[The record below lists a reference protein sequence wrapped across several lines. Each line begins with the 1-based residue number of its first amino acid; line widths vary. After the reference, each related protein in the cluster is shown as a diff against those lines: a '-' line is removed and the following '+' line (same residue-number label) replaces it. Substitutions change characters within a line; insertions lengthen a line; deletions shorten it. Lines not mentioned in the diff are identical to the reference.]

1 MRTHHVRS
9 LAAALAAVALAA
21 CGGDSSTAPDN
32 GGSLDLAATLN
43 EISTGSASSFS
54 GAPVP
59 AVSAGSSASVAWVPS
74 QCAYASSSKSFACPA
89 ITANGITINRSFFL
103 YDASGGAQSAADA
116 STTAAIRTVTD
127 ISGTLAPPSGS
138 NLSGSIAITR
148 HDDVTLSGLLTGKHT
163 LNGTGSGHTDTQFGG
178 QTTQHIV
185 IDETSKTTNLVLAGK
200 GSNSIFPQS
209 GSIAL
214 DQTVAT
220 SLGGGSTVTTT
231 MHETMTFDGTSV
243 VTIEFTIGGQS
254 RTCKLN
260 LSNFAASTGCSL

>member
-1 MRTHHVRS
+1 MRSHHVRS

-21 CGGDSSTAPDN
+21 CGSDSSTAPRN
-32 GGSLDLAATLN
+32 GGSLDLSAALN
-43 EISTGSASSFS
+43 EISTGSPASFS
-54 GAPVP
+54 GAPVA

-74 QCAYASSSKSFACPA
+74 QCAYSSTSKGFACPA
-89 ITANGITINRSFFL
+89 ITTNGITINRSFFL
-103 YDASGGAQSAADA
+103 YDASGASQSAADA
-116 STTAAIRTVTD
+116 STTASVRTVTD
-127 ISGTLAPPSGS
+127 ISGTLAAPSGS
-138 NLSGSIAITR
+138 NISGSIAITR

-163 LNGTGSGHTDTQFGG
+163 LNGSGSGHTDTQFGG
-178 QTTQHIV
+178 QAAQRIV

-214 DQTVAT
+214 DQTIAA
-220 SLGGGSTVTTT
+220 SGSGSTLTTT

-260 LSNFAASTGCSL
+260 LANFAASTGCSL